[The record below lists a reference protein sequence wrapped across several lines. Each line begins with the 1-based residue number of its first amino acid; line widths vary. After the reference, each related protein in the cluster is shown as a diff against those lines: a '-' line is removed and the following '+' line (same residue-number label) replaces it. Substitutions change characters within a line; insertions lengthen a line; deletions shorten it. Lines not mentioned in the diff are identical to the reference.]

1 MRYRLPAVLL
11 LLLGLLPGAPAVAA
25 AEAQTTAPQPPTR
38 VSPLTAEQ
46 LIEILDETVDW
57 YRTLG
62 IQQQSATQ
70 PSDLLLLYANR
81 QTADEVVRL
90 AFQIARAN
98 AELLSSEASSA
109 PATGAAVDRSPQA
122 LAQKQQSTAQRGDD
136 TQKEMDSVRRALATA
151 PPRARSDLN
160 AKLLE
165 LQGELAMVK
174 AQRNLLDTMSQFV
187 YENDAQRASVSA

>member
-1 MRYRLPAVLL
+1 MRYSLPAVLL
-11 LLLGLLPGAPAVAA
+11 LLLGSLSGIPAVAA
-25 AEAQTTAPQPPTR
+25 AEGPTAAPQPPAR

-46 LIEILDETVDW
+46 LIQILDETVDW

-62 IQQQSATQ
+62 VQQENATQ

-109 PATGAAVDRSPQA
+109 AAPGTAANRSPQA
-122 LAQKQQSTAQRGDD
+122 LEQTEQATAARSDGIE
-136 TQKEMDSVRRALATA
+136 KEMDSVRRALTTA
-151 PPRARSDLN
+151 SARAKADLN
-160 AKLLE
+160 AQL
-165 LQGELAMVK
+165 
-174 AQRNLLDTMSQFV
+174 
-187 YENDAQRASVSA
+187 